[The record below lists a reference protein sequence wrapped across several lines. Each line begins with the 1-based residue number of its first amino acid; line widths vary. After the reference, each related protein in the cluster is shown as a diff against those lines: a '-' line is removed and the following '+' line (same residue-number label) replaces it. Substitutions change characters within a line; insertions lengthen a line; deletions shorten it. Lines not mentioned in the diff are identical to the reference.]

1 MQNNIKLYKNLI
13 FSDSETRKYSNK
25 YTFFSKWNKL
35 KSFLHIVT
43 WLPLN
48 LHTLLHTTKNNIS
61 PMEPKEDKMRKC
73 PICSK
78 AFPTKQRLRHHIFIH
93 DPDAK
98 LKCEVGEFTSLQNQ
112 PTMYNILNLFQTCGK
127 IFKNSLRLKVHI
139 GSLHT
144 GIKFLGQICRKELS
158 CSTSLRN
165 HMDRIHSAKERPRY
179 PCKFPD
185 CTKSFLN
192 KGHVSDHFK
201 MEHAENPVRFP
212 CFLCWKEFKTRP
224 GLNLHISSHTKEK
237 VYKCKIC
244 GKRFGQSPHLSR
256 HEVIFLA
263 YIKRS

>member
-1 MQNNIKLYKNLI
+1 
-13 FSDSETRKYSNK
+13 
-25 YTFFSKWNKL
+25 
-35 KSFLHIVT
+35 
-43 WLPLN
+43 
-48 LHTLLHTTKNNIS
+48 
-61 PMEPKEDKMRKC
+61 MEPKEDKMRKC